1 MKKLL
6 GLLLLFVFAISLI
19 ACSSSTTVPSSATKG
34 TSATSAATSGGARY
48 IVVLKSGATAV
59 DASVLGT
66 SLAAR
71 PDQSYSHVF
80 AGFAGVLSPAEVKRL
95 SADPHVAYVEPDLI
109 VQAVA
114 PGGSGKPGG
123 GTPPPQVIGWGVDR
137 IDAEKNLGAGGAGVT
152 VAVIDTGIDLD
163 HPDLANADGS
173 SAVIDGANFV
183 RSGYPP
189 DDDNGHGSHVAGI
202 IAARDNTIGYVGVAP
217 KSSLAAVKVLDR
229 RGSGYLSW
237 VIAGIDWVA
246 ANAAADNIKVANM
259 SLSARGDSQAMY
271 DAIAAATAA
280 GVTFVVAAS
289 NESTNANQYIPAK
302 YDNVICVSALTP
314 TNTFASYSNYGAVV
328 DLIAPGSSVPSLWK
342 SGGYNTISGTS
353 MASPHVAG
361 SAALWF
367 DNHSGGFADAYTALT
382 GSGEA
387 APPSGWQGDPD
398 GIPEPLVDAQNL

>member
-6 GLLLLFVFAISLI
+6 FLLLLFAFAFSFI
-19 ACSSSTTVPSSATKG
+19 ACSSSRQAPTSGTKG
-34 TSATSAATSGGARY
+34 TSSVPAGTVGARY
-48 IVVLKSGATAV
+48 IVVLNPGATAADV
-59 DASVLGT
+59 SALGASL
-66 SLAAR
+66 SAR

-80 AGFAGVLSPAEVKRL
+80 AGFAGVLSPGELKRL
-95 SADPHVAYVEPDLI
+95 SADPRVAYVEPDLP

-114 PGGSGKPGG
+114 PGGNGKPGG
-123 GTPPPQVIGWGVDR
+123 GSPPPQVIGWGVDR

-163 HPDLANADGS
+163 HPDLTNADGS

-202 IAARDNTIGYVGVAP
+202 VAARDNSIGYVGVAP
-217 KSSLAAVKVLDR
+217 KASLAAVKVLDR
-229 RGSGYLSW
+229 RGSGWLSW

-246 ANAAADNIKVANM
+246 SKASTDNIKVANM

-271 DAIAAATAA
+271 DAIASATAA

-289 NESTNANQYIPAK
+289 NEYTNANQYVPAK
-302 YDNVICVSALTP
+302 FDNVVCVSALTP

-342 SGGYNTISGTS
+342 GGGYNTISGTS

-367 DNHSGGFADAYTALT
+367 DSNSGGFAEAYAALT

-387 APPSGWQGDPD
+387 APLGGWSGDPD
-398 GIPEPLVDAQNL
+398 GIAEPLVDAQNL